1 MFFID
6 FDPFLFFLMG
16 FDCFEHDGGRC
27 GWGTVWMGTALNKF
41 DLIGCVFY
49 WAGTA
54 PGGTAWGTAFP
65 NIRTVW
71 SEVSSLVW
79 LFKFSD
85 EALTRIYE
93 SEIYDKIS
101 RELSWILRH
110 SGWTHADQSLTV
122 FELMAGARFRKLL
135 SVWAHTCHAKEDLAF
150 PAVQKA
156 QLQPWCEASVD
167 RINLLLPLAITIMYN
182 QKGRYQVG
190 ILSTSDHQKGERFVS
205 SPGEWIHPA
214 GMTAEDRKELAQLYK
229 QFRAA
234 HVFVQAVSSHSGGA
248 EAPITGLKIP
258 KCQLSDMPDTLV
270 HMTEYRRVRSIQ
282 QYGLLCGGGNTA
294 GNKQRNMNHFLPI
307 DGLLVSYEHIRP
319 TANVALVL
327 SKTTLEKHPE
337 LMEDFSLSKNGYF

>member
-6 FDPFLFFLMG
+6 FDPFLFFL
-16 FDCFEHDGGRC
+16 
-27 GWGTVWMGTALNKF
+27 
-41 DLIGCVFY
+41 I
-49 WAGTA
+49 
-54 PGGTAWGTAFP
+54 
-65 NIRTVW
+65 
-71 SEVSSLVW
+71 W